1 MFKEDFTQEWEQMQ
15 AAFDVLASGR
25 GHIEIVRINGHCK
38 KVTVDGP
45 RKRQQRGPDISN
57 PFYFLKR

>member
-1 MFKEDFTQEWEQMQ
+1 MFKEDFTREWEQMQ

-25 GHIEIVRINGHCK
+25 GHIDRVRVHGK
-38 KVTVDGP
+38 YKRMTVEGP
-45 RKRQQRGPDISN
+45 RQPKQITPAVDH

>member
-1 MFKEDFTQEWEQMQ
+1 MFKEDFTREWEQMQ

-25 GHIEIVRINGHCK
+25 GHIDRVRVRGKYK
-38 KVTVDGP
+38 KMTVEGP
-45 RKRQQRGPDISN
+45 RKQQQGPAADN